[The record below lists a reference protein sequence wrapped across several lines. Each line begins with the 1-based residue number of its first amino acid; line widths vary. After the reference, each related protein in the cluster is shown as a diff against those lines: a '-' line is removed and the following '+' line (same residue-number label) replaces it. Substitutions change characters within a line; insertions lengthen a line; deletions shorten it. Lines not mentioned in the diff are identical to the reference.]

1 MLNKL
6 CPGLVPQEKSLRE
19 RDLGH
24 PNRLGDLLDTHAL
37 SCHLLDGEKFLC
49 RAHRCARTV
58 LVNTWYLTQMWLW
71 CIDWCHESVLC
82 VDVKCAKV
90 CCFVSYFLYVEHFS
104 SKGAQ
109 NKHEHFLFWA
119 SHLHT
124 TIPGNKIFRVCVL
137 LMTHVLFFWKWEC
150 SRCDVDVCGVHGV
163 NSGVVE
169 MRC

>member
-1 MLNKL
+1 M
-6 CPGLVPQEKSLRE
+6 E

-24 PNRLGDLLDTHAL
+24 PKRLGDLLDTHAL

-49 RAHRCARTV
+49 RAHRCARTMI
-58 LVNTWYLTQMWLW
+58 VNTSFLRQMWLW

-90 CCFVSYFLYVEHFS
+90 CCFESYFFYVEHFS
-104 SKGAQ
+104 SKGTQ

-124 TIPGNKIFRVCVL
+124 TIPRNKNFQKNANDNEHRGPKRKKAKASLPPCI
-137 LMTHVLFFWKWEC
+137 LFLWK
-150 SRCDVDVCGVHGV
+150 RGIHDVMSMCAVYMV
-163 NSGVVE
+163 
-169 MRC
+169 